1 MSNFLLKT
9 ENLTKFF
16 KGEMVIND
24 VSLSVRDSKIYGL
37 LGVNGAGKSMILKMI
52 IGMIKPTSGTIY
64 FQDHE
69 INRNDLFKIG
79 SFIES
84 PALYNNLTAYE
95 NLKIY
100 TALLSIDEKRITEIL
115 RIVSISNTKHK
126 LVSKFS
132 LGMKQRLGIAIAL
145 IAHPKLLILDEPA
158 NGLDPL
164 GIIEL
169 RKLINSLSAQGI
181 TIIMSSHILSEI
193 SQLADDIGIINKGK
207 LVYENENNN
216 NLNLEQIF
224 ADAIIKES

>member
-1 MSNFLLKT
+1 
-9 ENLTKFF
+9 
-16 KGEMVIND
+16 
-24 VSLSVRDSKIYGL
+24 
-37 LGVNGAGKSMILKMI
+37 
-52 IGMIKPTSGTIY
+52 MIKPTSGKIY

-69 INRNDLFKIG
+69 INRSDLFKIG
-79 SFIES
+79 SLIEN

-100 TALLSIDEKRITEIL
+100 TALLSIDEKRITEL
-115 RIVSISNTKHK
+115 LKIVGVSNTKHK

-145 IAHPKLLILDEPA
+145 VAHPKLLILDEPT

-169 RKLINSLSAQGI
+169 RKLIKSLSVQGI

-207 LVYENENNN
+207 LIYENENNN

>member
-1 MSNFLLKT
+1 
-9 ENLTKFF
+9 
-16 KGEMVIND
+16 MVINN
-24 VSLSVRDSKIYGL
+24 VSLSVKDSKIYGL

-52 IGMIKPTSGTIY
+52 IGMIKPTSGKIY

-69 INRNDLFKIG
+69 INRSDLFKIG
-79 SFIES
+79 SLIEN

-100 TALLSIDEKRITEIL
+100 TALLSMDEKRITEL
-115 RIVSISNTKHK
+115 LKIVGMSNTKHK

-145 IAHPKLLILDEPA
+145 VAHPKLLILDEPT

-169 RKLINSLSAQGI
+169 RKLIKSLSVQGI

-193 SQLADDIGIINKGK
+193 SQLADDIGIIDKGK
-207 LVYENENNN
+207 LIYENENNN